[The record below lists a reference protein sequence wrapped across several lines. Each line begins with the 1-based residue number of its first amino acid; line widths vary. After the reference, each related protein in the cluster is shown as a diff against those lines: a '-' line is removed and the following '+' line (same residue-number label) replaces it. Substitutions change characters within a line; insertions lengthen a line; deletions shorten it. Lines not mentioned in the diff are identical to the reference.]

1 LLQERIPRAVC
12 HTREPELRLEAP
24 FAAPAVV
31 VQGSLSGSGK
41 DPRPIARRG
50 GQVSAAQEIPAS
62 EDHMGRRGDCVL
74 FQREVEE
81 RAEGLLP
88 EEQISN
94 TGRETRAGPADGPDA
109 HASQQL
115 VQEPAAA

>member
-1 LLQERIPRAVC
+1 M
-12 HTREPELRLEAP
+12 
-24 FAAPAVV
+24 
-31 VQGSLSGSGK
+31 VQGALSGSRE
-41 DPRPIARRG
+41 DPRPVAWRS
-50 GQVSAAQEIPAS
+50 GQVSAAQEVPSA
-62 EDHMGRRGDCVL
+62 EDHMGWRGDRLL
-74 FQREVEE
+74 FQGEVEE

-88 EEQISN
+88 EEQVPD